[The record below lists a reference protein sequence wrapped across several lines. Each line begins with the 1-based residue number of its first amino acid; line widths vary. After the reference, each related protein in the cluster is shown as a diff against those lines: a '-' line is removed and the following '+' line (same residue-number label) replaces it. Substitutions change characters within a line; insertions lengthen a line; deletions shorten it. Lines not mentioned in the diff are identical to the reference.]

1 MNRTWKLMEEMR
13 KVLLPVS
20 FARKVEYVGGGAK
33 ALIDIPMEHPRFMIK
48 TIRVIPSRETN
59 VEVHV
64 LNSAGPH
71 PEVLYSN
78 NAQYST
84 GNFMEGIYDMIDL
97 PYEDVDGTSTLHLS
111 LKNLGTDVANFD
123 VEVVG
128 LTTR

>member
-20 FARKVEYVGGGAK
+20 FAQRVEYVGGGAK
-33 ALIDIPMEHPRFMIK
+33 AMIDIPMEHPRFMIK

-59 VEVHV
+59 VELHV

-71 PEVLYSN
+71 PEVLYFN
-78 NAQYST
+78 NSQYST

-123 VEVVG
+123 IEVVG